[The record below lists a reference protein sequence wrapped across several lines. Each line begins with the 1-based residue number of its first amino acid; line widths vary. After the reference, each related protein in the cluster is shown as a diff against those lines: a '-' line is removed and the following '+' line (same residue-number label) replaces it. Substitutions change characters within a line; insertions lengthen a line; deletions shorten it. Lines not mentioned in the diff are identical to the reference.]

1 MGIPDDPL
9 KQELIESNEEFR
21 ALFEQHQTF
30 ERRLEELQD
39 QSLLSEEDELEEKQI
54 KRHKLHLKDKMEM
67 ILRAH
72 RESHVSA

>member
-9 KQELIESNEEFR
+9 KQELIESNEEFG
-21 ALFEQHQTF
+21 ALFEQHQNF

-39 QSLLSEEDELEEKQI
+39 KSLLSEEDELEEKQI
-54 KRHKLHLKDKMEM
+54 KRQKLFLKDKMEL

-72 RESHVSA
+72 RDSHVSA